1 MAKMTEQEFY
11 SLQQIAELLG
21 CSSATVDS
29 MRYSGAL
36 PTVKI
41 GPLIR
46 VPVSALKDLGV
57 VA

>member
-1 MAKMTEQEFY
+1 MAKTKQQFY
-11 SLQQIAELLG
+11 SLQQVAELLG

-46 VPVSALKDLGV
+46 VPASALEEMGV
-57 VA
+57 A

>member
-1 MAKMTEQEFY
+1 MAKQQFY
-11 SLQQIAELLG
+11 SLQQVAEVLD
-21 CSSATVDS
+21 CSAATVDS
-29 MRYSGAL
+29 MRYSGEL

-57 VA
+57 VT